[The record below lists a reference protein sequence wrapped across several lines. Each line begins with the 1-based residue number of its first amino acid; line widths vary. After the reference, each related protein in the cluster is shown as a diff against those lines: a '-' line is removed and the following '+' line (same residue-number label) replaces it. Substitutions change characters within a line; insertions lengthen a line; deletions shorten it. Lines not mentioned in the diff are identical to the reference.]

1 MKLGI
6 RCVHAACYYKG
17 RTTRWSAGSRRDV
30 ESPSADNQTAG
41 GVRAA
46 VVNFNVFTFYIRIQP
61 QQIMWNMFIVYDA
74 AGTCGVFFL
83 SAAQSRSS
91 QQKQHLCSFV
101 CQIDMERKPLHFS
114 SNRHCTG
121 QLFGSPQSITW
132 TLVTSLKSQH
142 SSVQLQPE
150 QRSNQPV

>member
-83 SAAQSRSS
+83 SAAQSRRFKSAEAA
-91 QQKQHLCSFV
+91 FV
-101 CQIDMERKPLHFS
+101 QFCVPNWYGEETTPFQLKPALYRPAFWES
-114 SNRHCTG
+114 TKYYMD
-121 QLFGSPQSITW
+121 FGDLT
-132 TLVTSLKSQH
+132 
-142 SSVQLQPE
+142 
-150 QRSNQPV
+150 